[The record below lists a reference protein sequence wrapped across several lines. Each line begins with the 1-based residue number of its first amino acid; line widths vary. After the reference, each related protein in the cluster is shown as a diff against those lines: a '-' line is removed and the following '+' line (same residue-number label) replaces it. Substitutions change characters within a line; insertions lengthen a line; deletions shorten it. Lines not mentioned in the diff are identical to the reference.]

1 MVEWI
6 LPKEYFPVGN
16 MVDKTQIENNL
27 TQIGSLFQVHIRDNE
42 APYYSKLAILETCG
56 WIEESMDDIVKSCA
70 ERHLAN
76 SDNLDY
82 VKDTII
88 RRTTS
93 FEYERHFR
101 HMLMRVL
108 GIINLEKLEGS
119 LDQHKFTPMKSSLG
133 YLKQR
138 RDEQAHTY
146 IKGTTP
152 RIDAPS
158 VTEKHFQDI
167 YEGLKDIESSIP
179 KIGL

>member
-1 MVEWI
+1 
-6 LPKEYFPVGN
+6 

-27 TQIGSLFQVHIRDNE
+27 TQIKSLFQKHIGDDE

-56 WIEESMDDIVKSCA
+56 WIEETMDDIVKLCA

-76 SDNLDY
+76 LDNLNY
-82 VKDTII
+82 VKNTII

-101 HMLMRVL
+101 HMLMRIL

-119 LDQHKFTPMKSSLG
+119 LDQHKFTPMKSSLD
-133 YLKQR
+133 YLKKR

-146 IKGTTP
+146 IKNTTP
-152 RIDAPS
+152 RLDAPS
-158 VTEKHFQDI
+158 VTERRLQDI
-167 YEGLKDIESSIP
+167 YEGLKDIEASIR

>member
-1 MVEWI
+1 
-6 LPKEYFPVGN
+6 
-16 MVDKTQIENNL
+16 MVDKTQIQNNL
-27 TQIGSLFQVHIRDNE
+27 TQINSLFRRHIGDDE

-70 ERHLAN
+70 ERHLTN
-76 SDNLDY
+76 SDNLNY
-82 VKDTII
+82 VRNTIV

-93 FEYERHFR
+93 FEYEKHFR

-108 GIINLEKLEGS
+108 GIINLEKLEGF
-119 LDQHKFTPMKSSLG
+119 LDQHKFTPMKSSLD

-146 IKGTTP
+146 IKDTTP

-158 VTEKHFQDI
+158 VTEQHFQDI
-167 YEGLKDIESSIP
+167 YEGLKDIETSIR